1 MFCDLR
7 KMKHLLFFALLV
19 CSQHLAVSQKLNYQ
33 LPKEFKSGEEIVV
46 SVSIPV
52 KDLQGIARFQQEF
65 PRGFEVSEQNNDGA
79 IISFSTGLLQFLWIQ
94 LPRKDSLTISY
105 KLRCLPGFGGKT
117 EVPSRFYYLSGTV
130 RQEKVFNSM
139 QLVVSGEATKRFVP
153 VKQEKASETAIAKPV
168 AATKPVP
175 VATAK
180 PAAKPAANQKVEK
193 PTKSEPN
200 VSKQAETSKVA
211 EMPKEQKNLPKEP
224 VATTKP
230 ATNTA
235 ASSSPAGKATNTTT
249 GDKVSFRVQLAA
261 SSDKSNLSE
270 LSSKFG
276 IAEKDIKEES
286 HNGMFKYTTGE
297 FATLADAKKFMTSNP
312 KMKQGA
318 FVTGYNNGSRID
330 LEEAIRLSK
339 K

>member
-1 MFCDLR
+1 
-7 KMKHLLFFALLV
+7 MKHLLFFALLV
-19 CSQHLAVSQKLNYQ
+19 ISQHLAFSQKLNYQ
-33 LPKEFKSGEEIVV
+33 VPKEFKSGEEIIVAI
-46 SVSIPV
+46 SIPV

-79 IISFSTGLLQFLWIQ
+79 IISFSNGLLQFLWIQ
-94 LPRKDSLTISY
+94 LPAKDSLTISY

-117 EVPSRFYYLSGTV
+117 EVPSRFYYLNGTV

-139 QLVVSGEATKRFVP
+139 QLVVSGEATKRF
-153 VKQEKASETAIAKPV
+153 TAIKQDKPVESVSAKPI
-168 AATKPVP
+168 AP
-175 VATAK
+175 AK
-180 PAAKPAANQKVEK
+180 PAQVTPVKPAPVKPSPKPDVNQKVEK
-193 PTKSEPN
+193 PVKSEPIP
-200 VSKQAETSKVA
+200 SKQAESSKLKEA
-211 EMPKEQKNLPKEP
+211 PWEQKNSPKEP
-224 VATTKP
+224 VVVAKTT
-230 ATNTA
+230 TNA
-235 ASSSPAGKATNTTT
+235 AAQSSPEGKTTNTTT

-261 SSDKSNLSE
+261 SSEKGNLSD
-270 LSSKFG
+270 LATKFG
-276 IAEKDIKEES
+276 VSEKAIREES

>member
-1 MFCDLR
+1 M
-7 KMKHLLFFALLV
+7 
-19 CSQHLAVSQKLNYQ
+19 QHLAVSQKLNYQ
-33 LPKEFKSGEEIVV
+33 LPKEFKSGEEISV

-79 IISFSTGLLQFLWIQ
+79 IISFSNGLLQFLWIQ
-94 LPRKDSLTISY
+94 LPAKDSLTIAY

-117 EVPSRFYYLSGTV
+117 EVPSRFYFLNGTV
-130 RQEKVFNSM
+130 RQERLFNPM
-139 QLVVSGEATKRFVP
+139 PLVVSGEATKRFTAIKQDKPTETVSAKSAP
-153 VKQEKASETAIAKPV
+153 VKPAPAPTSTPKP
-168 AATKPVP
+168 ATKPDV
-175 VATAK
+175 
-180 PAAKPAANQKVEK
+180 NQKVDK
-193 PTKSEPN
+193 PIKSEP
-200 VSKQAETSKVA
+200 SATKPAESSKVK
-211 EMPKEQKNLPKEP
+211 ETPKEQKSEPKEP
-224 VATTKP
+224 VAVAKSTKD
-230 ATNTA
+230 A
-235 ASSSPAGKATNTTT
+235 AGSPSPAGKATNTTK
-249 GDKVSFRVQLAA
+249 GDKVTFRVQLAA
-261 SSDKSNLSE
+261 SSEKGNLSD

-276 IAEKDIKEES
+276 VSEKDIKEES

-297 FATLADAKKFMTSNP
+297 FATLADAKKFMTSNS

>member
-1 MFCDLR
+1 
-7 KMKHLLFFALLV
+7 MKQLLFFVVLLLM
-19 CSQHLAVSQKLNYQ
+19 QLTAVSQKLNYQ

-46 SVSIPV
+46 SFSIPV

-130 RQEKVFNSM
+130 RQETVFNSM
-139 QLVVSGEATKRFVP
+139 QLVVSGEATKRF
-153 VKQEKASETAIAKPV
+153 TAIKQDKPVESVGAKPI
-168 AATKPVP
+168 AP
-175 VATAK
+175 AK
-180 PAAKPAANQKVEK
+180 PAQLTPVKPAPKPDANQKVEK
-193 PTKSEPN
+193 PVKSEPN

-235 ASSSPAGKATNTTT
+235 ASSSPSGKATNTTT

-297 FATLADAKKFMTSNP
+297 FATLAEAKKFMTSNP